1 MLMKPS
7 SPGRKPVSRAKARN
21 AAMLNLLA
29 TPGLGSLLCRRW
41 IAGAGQLVLCVAGFA
56 VFMVW
61 FVKQMIQYYGL
72 INNDVPPPPAHPIW
86 WIAAV
91 GVSLVTVSWLWS
103 AVTSV
108 SLMREASADNLQAI
122 KNFAAPP
129 MPKLEE
135 NLIAPALATVPL
147 WQRQGDMISRTF
159 QFKDFP
165 GAMKFVNAMAAL
177 AEQAWHHP
185 DIDIRWNKVTLAL
198 TTHDAGG
205 LTQKDF
211 DLARQFDQL
220 SSR

>member
-1 MLMKPS
+1 MAVRSAKPI
-7 SPGRKPVSRAKARN
+7 SRAKARN

-41 IAGAGQLVLCVAGFA
+41 IAGIGQLGLAIVGFVIFCIPAVTILTQYYRMGLSVDTPPQIAWSRVLIVAGAGIGLFVFA
-56 VFMVW
+56 
-61 FVKQMIQYYGL
+61 
-72 INNDVPPPPAHPIW
+72 
-86 WIAAV
+86 
-91 GVSLVTVSWLWS
+91 WLWS

-108 SLMREASADNLQAI
+108 SLLREASAGNLQAL

-129 MPKLEE
+129 MPKLEDAQVA
-135 NLIAPALATVPL
+135 IALASVPQ
-147 WQRQGDMISRTF
+147 WRRQGDVITRTF

-165 GAMKFVNAMAAL
+165 GAMKFVNAVAAL

-220 SSR
+220 SLR